1 MDRVVLSPFGSISKS
16 HGLKGAVQLKRG
28 SLQIVIENVPKVL
41 WLGENARVARPWAVE
56 SLRMNP
62 TNAYLKLREINS
74 RKEADYLSGLQ
85 VFIPNTTSQA
95 DDLNSVIGY
104 KARLEKT
111 SIDIGVIQIIDKTNP
126 QALFV
131 IQSEERTFLVP
142 AVGELINKINHAHQ
156 IVYFKDIEG
165 LFPV

>member
-1 MDRVVLSPFGSISKS
+1 MDRVFLAPFGSISKS
-16 HGLKGAVQLKRG
+16 HGLKGALQLKRG
-28 SLQIVIENVPKVL
+28 SLKIMIENVPKVL
-41 WLGENARVARPWAVE
+41 WLGENMQVARPWAVE
-56 SLRMNP
+56 SLRLNP

-74 RKEADYLSGLQ
+74 REEADYLCGLQ
-85 VFIPNTTSQA
+85 VFVPKTTNQA
-95 DDLNSVIGY
+95 DDLNTVIGY

-111 SIDIGVIQIIDKTNP
+111 SIDIGIIQDIDETNP

-142 AVGELINKINHAHQ
+142 AVGELINKINHEHQ